1 MKTIGTLLFAS
12 LIGVITNNTP
22 YTTSIEIEYNHRSI
36 KTNKKPSVDTMSSF
50 FLEEEKRMVNANVPA
65 VKAINA
71 AYEEPRPKVYLPAYT
86 NEKIAIKETSITV
99 DSLIMKCE
107 GFSATP
113 HYCGGYAIGYGR
125 AVYGKDIAYYRNNPL
140 SKATALKMFKE
151 DFEAKKI
158 QVKELF
164 KTVDLTE
171 NQIDALTSIAYNTG
185 FYSFRKKALVAKI
198 LNGKSITEN
207 DFVNTI
213 IPSYRKKYKGLIH
226 RRKMEYK
233 LYCQ

>member
-1 MKTIGTLLFAS
+1 MKTIGVLLFAS
-12 LIGVITNNTP
+12 ILGVITENTP
-22 YTTSIEIEYNHRSI
+22 YRTDIQIEYNHRYINTKPSAA
-36 KTNKKPSVDTMSSF
+36 KTNSSF
-50 FLEEEKRMVNANVPA
+50 FLEEEKKMVKSNKPA

-71 AYEEPRPKVYLPAYT
+71 TYEEPRPKVYLPAYT
-86 NEKIAIKETSITV
+86 DAKIAIKETSITV

-107 GFSATP
+107 GFSSTP

-125 AVYGKDIAYYRNNPL
+125 AIYGNQIAYYRNNPI

-151 DFEAKKI
+151 DFESKRT

-171 NQIDALTSIAYNTG
+171 NQIDALASIAYNTG

-198 LNGKSITEN
+198 LDGRAVTEN
-207 DFVNTI
+207 DFINTI
-213 IPSYRKKYKGLIH
+213 SASYRKKYKGLIH
-226 RRKMEYK
+226 RRKTEYK